1 MEHQLQLLEDREE
14 WRLDDDTRE
23 RGRQGVAE
31 ARAVL
36 AQLRRP
42 GAARHAA

>member
-1 MEHQLQLLEDREE
+1 VEHQLQLLEDRQE
-14 WRLDDDTRE
+14 WRLDDQTRE

-36 AQLRRP
+36 AQLRRS
-42 GAARHAA
+42 ADARHAA